1 MLLLKIVGGAM
12 IALLIFGTAY
22 KYWEVRKASHWLRT
36 QGKVLS
42 AKAVARRVRTAET
55 RRGAAAGADLN
66 VRNFAEV
73 RYEYRVNGKRFTG
86 NRISLG
92 EDLGDFMVAETL
104 ARYPEGKRVIVHY
117 DPAQPDRA
125 VLEHG
130 APDGIWRTMI
140 IFIGVLVVLFIGGT
154 AGFDRVVQVLQD
166 RLAQPQ
172 RAVPVAALAGLAVFL
187 GLLGWALRRQVEQA
201 REWLTTQGQVLSS
214 GVERFASRESKM
226 NPSSTDGVI
235 SSHWQL
241 LVRPDVAYRY
251 TVDGV
256 EYQGNRISFGGRL
269 YASFDLLA
277 RRRVSAY
284 GKSQAVTV
292 HYNPANAAEAVLE
305 VRAYGEWVVWLL
317 AALLAAAAA
326 GLALT

>member
-235 SSHWQL
+235 SSRWQL

-284 GKSQAVTV
+284 GKSQTVTV

>member
-317 AALLAAAAA
+317 AALLAATAA

>member
-140 IFIGVLVVLFIGGT
+140 IFIGVLVVLFVGGT

-235 SSHWQL
+235 SSRWQL

-317 AALLAAAAA
+317 AALLAATAA

>member
-235 SSHWQL
+235 SSRWQL

-317 AALLAAAAA
+317 AALLAATAA